1 MALAVL
7 IVDMQVDFF
16 AHARLAQHRA
26 ELTAN
31 INELTRVARE
41 HDVPVIW
48 VKTEFEPDLRDAF
61 LEMRKKAIR
70 VVVKGS
76 AGAGL
81 LPELHVAESDLVL
94 TKKRYSAF
102 FGTVLDSVL
111 TARECSHII
120 VAGVNTHACIRSTVV
135 DAYQRDLEV
144 ILPRGCFDS
153 HDAEHHEISLRY
165 LENKLAT
172 VRDLASL
179 ATVFDGDLQSRVR

>member
-7 IVDMQVDFF
+7 VVDMQVDFF
-16 AHARLAQHRA
+16 AHARLAKNRA
-26 ELTAN
+26 QLAMN
-31 INELTRVARE
+31 VNELTQLARSCGA
-41 HDVPVIW
+41 PVIW
-48 VKTEFEPDLRDAF
+48 VKTEYEPDLHDAS
-61 LEMRKKAIR
+61 LEVKNKAIR
-70 VVVKGS
+70 VVIQGS

-81 LPELHVAESDLVL
+81 LPELYIADSDLTL

-102 FGTVLDSVL
+102 FGTALESLL
-111 TARECSHII
+111 TARDCSRIV

-165 LENKLAT
+165 MEGKLAS
-172 VRDLASL
+172 VL
-179 ATVFDGDLQSRVR
+179 DLQSIRAACESAPARR

>member
-7 IVDMQVDFF
+7 VVDMQVDFF
-16 AHARLAQHRA
+16 AHARLIQHRA
-26 ELTAN
+26 ELAAKV
-31 INELTRVARE
+31 NELTHLARE

-61 LEMRKKAIR
+61 LEVRKKAIH

-81 LPELHVAESDLVL
+81 LPELHVADSDLVL

-102 FGTVLDSVL
+102 FGTVLDSIL
-111 TARECSHII
+111 TARDCSRVI
-120 VAGVNTHACIRSTVV
+120 VAGINTHACIRSTVV

-165 LENKLAT
+165 MENKLAT
-172 VRDLASL
+172 VRDLSALKADFES
-179 ATVFDGDLQSRVR
+179 APGRR

>member
-1 MALAVL
+1 MTLTVL
-7 IVDMQVDFF
+7 VVDMQVDFF

-31 INELTRVARE
+31 VNELTRLARE

-76 AGAGL
+76 AGAAL
-81 LPELHVAESDLVL
+81 LPELQVADSDLVL
-94 TKKRYSAF
+94 TKNRYSAF
-102 FGTVLDSVL
+102 FGTALDSIL
-111 TARECSHII
+111 TARECSRVI

-135 DAYQRDLEV
+135 DAYQRDLDV

-165 LENKLAT
+165 MENKLAS
-172 VRDLASL
+172 VRDLPSIKA
-179 ATVFDGDLQSRVR
+179 DLESNETGA